1 MDKMVSEI
9 DKAIEKK
16 ISGNQ
21 RKRESIPWDKQT
33 L

>member
-9 DKAIEKK
+9 DKSHREK

-21 RKRESIPWDKQT
+21 RKRESIPRDK
-33 L
+33 